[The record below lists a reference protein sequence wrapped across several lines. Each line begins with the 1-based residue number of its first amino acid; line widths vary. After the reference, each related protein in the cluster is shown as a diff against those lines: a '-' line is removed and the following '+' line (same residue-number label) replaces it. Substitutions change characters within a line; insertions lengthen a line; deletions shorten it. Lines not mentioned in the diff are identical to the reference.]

1 MSFTVLTLLHNV
13 LHLDDAMGQ
22 AGKLQPHD
30 LARTVK
36 SHTLDDVA
44 ALSRLRTVALDRL
57 LQSALGL
64 GVFTDQDIQAFPFG
78 HFGPPPRKQKK
89 CQNQI
94 THEW

>member
-1 MSFTVLTLLHNV
+1 
-13 LHLDDAMGQ
+13 MGQ
-22 AGKLQPHD
+22 AGKFQPHD

-44 ALSRLRTVALDRL
+44 ALGRLRTVAPDRL

-78 HFGPPPRKQKK
+78 HFGPPPRFWANKK
-89 CQNQI
+89 SQPTQ
-94 THEW
+94 THTWCISR